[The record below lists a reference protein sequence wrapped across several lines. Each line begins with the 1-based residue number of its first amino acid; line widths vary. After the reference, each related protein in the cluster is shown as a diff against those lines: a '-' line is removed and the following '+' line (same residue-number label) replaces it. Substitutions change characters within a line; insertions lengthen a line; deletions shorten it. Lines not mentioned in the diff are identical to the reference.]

1 MGSPIPPN
9 VNDPALYQKIKDEIH
24 AQDAAAGRQ
33 WGAYSSGRLVQEY
46 KKRGGTYSGKKKSPR
61 GYISKR
67 SPRGEGGL
75 RQWFDEEWV
84 DEYGNECGSTKNKN
98 TKKCRPRKRV
108 NKDTPATWEELT
120 DKEKAKAIAEK
131 KKVGMGKRAS
141 PIKRSREK
149 AGMDKKTSPNK
160 RSRKRSAMGV
170 LENAPSDFTKT
181 KPLYKPYLSTRS
193 TKKGMVYVK
202 DSNNKCGKKLIHF
215 GDASMS
221 DFTKHKS
228 PERRKNYRTRSAGIR
243 DAEGHLTKDD
253 KNSANYWSRKI
264 NW

>member
-1 MGSPIPPN
+1 MGSPIPSD
-9 VNDPALYQKIKDEIH
+9 VNNPALYQKIKNEIH
-24 AQDAAAGRQ
+24 AQDAKAGRQ
-33 WGAYSSGRLVQEY
+33 WGAYSSGRLVQTY
-46 KKRGGTYSGKKKSPR
+46 KKRGGTYSGRKNSPK
-61 GYISKR
+61 GYISVR
-67 SPRGEGGL
+67 SPKGKGGL
-75 RQWFDEEWV
+75 RQWFKEEWV

-98 TKKCRPRKRV
+98 IKKCRPKKRV
-108 NKDTPATWEELT
+108 SKDTPVTWEEMT
-120 DKEKAKAIAEK
+120 PSQISKAKLDK

-141 PIKRSREK
+141 PIKK
-149 AGMDKKTSPNK
+149 SP
-160 RSRKRSAMGV
+160 KRSAMGA
-170 LENAPSDFTKT
+170 LESAPSDFTKT

-221 DFTKHKS
+221 DYTRHKN

-243 DAEGHLTKDD
+243 NAEGHLTKDD